1 LPVFKHDKDCKIE
14 GGRILGETAGKC
26 QIRGMK
32 KEERGKR
39 KEERGKRKE
48 ERGKRKGG
56 ILETL

>member
-39 KEERGKRKE
+39 KEERGKRK
-48 ERGKRKGG
+48 GG

>member
-39 KEERGKRKE
+39 KEERGKEGSLKLFD
-48 ERGKRKGG
+48 
-56 ILETL
+56 IAAS